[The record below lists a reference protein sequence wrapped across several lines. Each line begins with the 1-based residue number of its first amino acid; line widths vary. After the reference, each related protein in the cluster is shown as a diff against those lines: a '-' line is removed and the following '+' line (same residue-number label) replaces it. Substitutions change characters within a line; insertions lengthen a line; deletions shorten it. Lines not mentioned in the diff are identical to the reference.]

1 MTDVLAS
8 EWLKL
13 RTVRST
19 YYVLLAVLLL
29 VALGAALTWAG
40 VDGWDKLT
48 PARRA
53 HFQAT
58 PMEQVI
64 LPAVQFALAVLG
76 ALSITSEYATGM
88 IRTSLTAVPGRRQ
101 LLAAKAVVAGS
112 LALAAGLAA
121 EFAMFFAGRLIIGN
135 RPIPG
140 NTGALIHQVPRVAFL
155 GLSVMVIALVAL
167 GLGTVLRSTAGALTS
182 VAALLFVVPVL
193 AHFLPAPWSQRI
205 AAVLPSGLPLQLAH
219 TASRAVLSPPWALA
233 ILIAYI
239 AAALLAGASL
249 IARRDA

>member
-1 MTDVLAS
+1 VTDVLAA
-8 EWLKL
+8 EWLKI

-19 YYVLLAVLLL
+19 YYVLLAVLLM
-29 VALGAALTWAG
+29 VALGAVLAWAG

-64 LPAVQFALAVLG
+64 LPAVQFTLAVLG
-76 ALSITSEYATGM
+76 VLAITSEYATGM
-88 IRTSLTAVPGRRQ
+88 IGTSLTAMPGRRR
-101 LLAAKAVVAGS
+101 LLAAKAAVAGS
-112 LALAAGLAA
+112 VALVAGLAA
-121 EFAMFFAGRLIIGN
+121 EFGLFFAGRLIVGD

-140 NTGALIHQVPRVAFL
+140 NTGPLIHQVPRVACL
-155 GLSVMVIALVAL
+155 GLSVMVIALVGL

-182 VAALLFVVPVL
+182 IAALLFVLPVL
-193 AHFLPAPWSQRI
+193 AHFLPAPWSDRV
-205 AAVLPSGLPLQLAH
+205 AAVLPAGLPLQLAH
-219 TASRAVLSPPWALA
+219 AASRAVLSPTWALV
-233 ILIAYI
+233 ILIAYV
-239 AAALLAGASL
+239 AVALLAGTSL